1 MSISIII
8 TTYNSSN
15 NIENCLNSI
24 YFEKDVEFEVIIVDN
39 YSSDNT
45 LDLSS
50 KYTKNIYKKGPERSA
65 QRNFGVKRSQYEN
78 ILFLDSD
85 MILSPFFLKYLFK
98 YIKSF
103 NPQAL
108 YISEKIIVSNFFS
121 KLRNHER
128 YFYTGTPIDCVRFF
142 KKSLFNHV
150 GGFDEKFSGPEDW
163 DFNNKILELYSPNI
177 LTADKN
183 FETTIMSNSI
193 LKFYKKNNINLRKYS
208 TPCFYHDER
217 EVGFFEHI
225 KKKSYYAK
233 SLRSYIDKWGPN
245 NKYVKKQ
252 LGPYYRFFLVFFE
265 NGKYQKFV
273 IKFYLSLPML
283 IYKSLI
289 YFVYLLKK
297 WNLKI

>member
-8 TTYNSSN
+8 TTFNSSN

-50 KYTKNIYKKGPERSA
+50 KYTKNIFKQGPERSA

-85 MILSPFFLKYLFK
+85 MILSPFFLKQLSN

-108 YISEKIIVSNFFS
+108 YISEKIIINNFFS
-121 KLRNHER
+121 KLRDHER

-142 KKSLFNHV
+142 KKSLFNQV

-163 DFNNKILELYSPNI
+163 DFNNKILEIYSPKI
-177 LTADKN
+177 LTSDKN
-183 FETTIMSNSI
+183 FKTATLNDIV
-193 LKFYKKNNINLRKYS
+193 LKFYKKNNINLKKYS
-208 TPCFYHDER
+208 EPCFYHDER
-217 EVGFFEHI
+217 EIGFINHI
-225 KKKSYYAK
+225 KKKIYYSK
-233 SLRSYIDKWGPN
+233 SLSKYIDKWGPN

-252 LGPYYRFFLVFFE
+252 LGAYYRFFFVFFE
-265 NGKYQKFV
+265 NGKYKKFLKKV
-273 IKFYLSLPML
+273 YLSLPML
-283 IYKSLI
+283 VYKSLI
-289 YFVYLLKK
+289 YVVYLLKK